1 MQRERFEHLLMYDRV
16 TITIELKDLK
26 LLLLFTTKINFWV
39 LDRITLESIMKQY
52 RRVKAS
58 SMKFLLVCTQKVPNR
73 VLWSHDPN

>member
-39 LDRITLESIMKQY
+39 LSNYTREYYEAIQTSK
-52 RRVKAS
+52 S
-58 SMKFLLVCTQKVPNR
+58 KFDEVSLGLYSEGTQ
-73 VLWSHDPN
+73 

>member
-39 LDRITLESIMKQY
+39 LDRITREYYEAIQTSK
-52 RRVKAS
+52 S
-58 SMKFLLVCTQKVPNR
+58 KFDEVSLGLYSEGPQ
-73 VLWSHDPN
+73 

>member
-39 LDRITLESIMKQY
+39 FRSNYTREYCEAIQTSK
-52 RRVKAS
+52 S
-58 SMKFLLVCTQKVPNR
+58 KFDEVSLGLYSEGPQ
-73 VLWSHDPN
+73 

>member
-39 LDRITLESIMKQY
+39 LDRITLESITKQY
-52 RRVKAS
+52 RRVKQ
-58 SMKFLLVCTQKVPNR
+58 VR
-73 VLWSHDPN
+73 